1 MDTTAKNW
9 TEVIESSNSLF
20 DLRLKEVWRYRDLL
34 RMFVKRDF
42 VAIYKQ
48 TILGPLWFFIQPLLT
63 TIVFTIVFGNFA
75 GVDVGKQPKILFFLS
90 GVTIWNYF
98 ADCFTKTSTVFKDN
112 ASLFGKVYFP
122 RLIIPL
128 SIIVSGLIRFMIQFI
143 LFIGFVVF
151 FVITKPT
158 VVHPNW
164 YALLTP
170 FLIVLMGGFA
180 LGGGMI
186 ISSLTTKYR
195 DLAFLLTFGV
205 QLLMYTVPVVYSTDS
220 PRMAPYKD
228 YVALNPLS
236 SIVETFRYAFL
247 GSGHFAWGPLLYSTL
262 CMVVLLAV
270 GTLVFNKNEKSFMDT
285 V

>member
-1 MDTTAKNW
+1 MNTTTQHW
-9 TEVIESSNSLF
+9 SEVIESKNSLF

-42 VAIYKQ
+42 VAVYKQ

-128 SIIVSGLIRFMIQFI
+128 SIIVSGLIRFVIQFV
-143 LFIGFVVF
+143 LFLGFVVF
-151 FVITKPT
+151 FVITKPE
-158 VVHPNW
+158 VVHPNL
-164 YALLTP
+164 YVLLTP
-170 FLIVLMGGFA
+170 FLIILMGGFA

-205 QLLMYTVPVVYSTDS
+205 QLLMYTVPVVYSADA
-220 PRMAPYKD
+220 PRMLKYKHL
-228 YVALNPLS
+228 VALNPLS

-247 GSGHFAWGPLLYSTL
+247 GSGSFSSNGLLYSTVFMIVML
-262 CMVVLLAV
+262 II

>member
-1 MDTTAKNW
+1 MESTQQQW
-9 TEVIESSNSLF
+9 TEVIESSSSLF

-34 RMFVKRDF
+34 MMFVKRDF
-42 VAIYKQ
+42 VALYKQ

-63 TIVFTIVFGNFA
+63 TLVFTVVFGNFA
-75 GVDVGKQPKILFFLS
+75 GVDVGHMPKIIFFLS

-122 RLIIPL
+122 RLVIPL
-128 SIIVSGLIRFMIQFI
+128 SIIVSGLIRFIIQFT
-143 LFIGFVVF
+143 LFMGFVIYF
-151 FVITKPT
+151 AITNPN
-158 VVHPNW
+158 VHPNL
-164 YALLTP
+164 YILLTP
-170 FLIVLMGGFA
+170 CLIILMGGFA

-205 QLLMYTVPVVYSTDS
+205 QLLMYTVPVVYATESA
-220 PRMAPYKD
+220 RMKPYRHL
-228 YVALNPLS
+228 VELNPLS
-236 SIVETFRYAFL
+236 SIVETFRYAYL
-247 GSGHFAWGPLLYSTL
+247 GSGSFSANGLLYSTV
-262 CMVVLLAV
+262 CMIILLAL